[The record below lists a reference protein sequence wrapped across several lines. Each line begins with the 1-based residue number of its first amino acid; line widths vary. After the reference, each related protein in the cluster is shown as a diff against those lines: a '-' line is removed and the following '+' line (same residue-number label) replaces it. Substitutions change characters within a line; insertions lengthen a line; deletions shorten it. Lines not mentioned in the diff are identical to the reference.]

1 MFCVRHNTNAT
12 GFCHTLQINATV
24 VMSLE
29 TALLVKFADLT
40 VNKPKMFNSINL
52 STFTVVILYYYVHIT
67 LK

>member
-12 GFCHTLQINATV
+12 GFCQTLQINTTV

-29 TALLVKFADLT
+29 TALHVKFADLR
-40 VNKPKMFNSINL
+40 VNKPRMFNPMNL
-52 STFTVVILYYYVHIT
+52 STLTVVILYYVHIT